1 LWGARAWDGGYN
13 GGGEGIGGGGG
24 LVMVLWILESGMDC
38 EVGRLG
44 CGGCGRGGVRGGE
57 MMVDG
62 DEGIGAETVRSA
74 TMFREGWG
82 RCLER
87 FGSKAQ
93 IRTRFRSLLK
103 YEI

>member
-1 LWGARAWDGGYN
+1 
-13 GGGEGIGGGGG
+13 
-24 LVMVLWILESGMDC
+24 
-38 EVGRLG
+38 
-44 CGGCGRGGVRGGE
+44 

-62 DEGIGAETVRSA
+62 DEAIGAETVRSA